1 MTQVLFVFFFGVL
14 TSHFEISC
22 GVVNNKYLL
31 GFCFHIFSS
40 FVYYSITK
48 YMKNPWFF
56 AAYKDNFFFSFI
68 RLVK

>member
-48 YMKNPWFF
+48 YMKNP
-56 AAYKDNFFFSFI
+56 
-68 RLVK
+68 